1 MEWPVDVALARPVT
15 QLPTGPW
22 AYEIKVDGHR
32 TVLWRTEDSV
42 RLQSRTGRDVTAL
55 WMDLAMAAMRLP
67 PGVILDGEAVVYVAD
82 DDGNARISFEAA
94 QSRALSRPRRA
105 RSSPTGTH
113 DVRRVRRPGPPCGG
127 LPDLRPRPYVERRQV
142 LLDVLADTGPPIVPV
157 WSTTDLDEALLW
169 YEALEGTGVE
179 GIVAKPLRG
188 AYRAG
193 RVWAKIRHAD
203 TVDAAV
209 VGFTGTA
216 RHPKALAVRLPDGR
230 VALSQRLT
238 TALASVVAPRL
249 VPKPGRRSPRPAT
262 HTHPPGQ
269 HSGGGRGGHNPARG
283 RHRGPPA
290 LTRPRNSGRR
300 RGRPD
305 HGGWCSCAEPRI
317 STTRQPGFS
326 R

>member
-55 WMDLAMAAMRLP
+55 WMDLAVAAMRLP
-67 PGVILDGEAVVYVAD
+67 PGVILDGEAVVYLSDA
-82 DDGNARISFEAA
+82 DGNARISFEAA

-105 RSSPTGTH
+105 RELA
-113 DVRRVRRPGPPCGG
+113 DQRPATYVAFDILAHPAAGF
-127 LPDLRPRPYVERRQV
+127 PDLRPRPYAERRQI
-142 LLDVLADTGPPIVPV
+142 LLDVLADVGPPIVPV

-169 YEALEGTGVE
+169 FETLEGTGVE
-179 GIVAKPLRG
+179 GIVAKPLRS
-188 AYRAG
+188 AYKAG
-193 RVWAKIRHAD
+193 RVWTKVRHAD
-203 TVDAAV
+203 TVDATV

-238 TALASVVAPRL
+238 TALASVVGPLLAPQAGRAFTKAGDSFTPAFDDL
-249 VPKPGRRSPRPAT
+249 VVEVIAG
-262 HTHPPGQ
+262 
-269 HSGGGRGGHNPARG
+269 
-283 RHRGPPA
+283 
-290 LTRPRNSGRR
+290 
-300 RGRPD
+300 
-305 HGGWCSCAEPRI
+305 
-317 STTRQPGFS
+317 TTRHAVVIVT
-326 R
+326 RIR